1 MKKLAKKLT
10 AFALLIAAIG
20 FISCE
25 EEFIDGKP
33 ILTVSANQILADGN
47 NALALKVTVNGEDV
61 TKKARFFVNH
71 ILHDGNTFTTSTPG
85 NYTFYA
91 EYNKLQTN
99 SILVKAIDARLHAE
113 IPEDTCA
120 NQFENFAHKV
130 LLIQAT
136 GTWCGWCP
144 NMIRGIEL
152 FREEQANADKV
163 VVVAAHCQ
171 DNLSSKAADAI
182 HSTCMISSWPTCLF
196 NLNKDTKMSSSNPT
210 VNAVNLN
217 TKASMELKEEARVG
231 IAAASKIAAKKVSV
245 RAAVKVGVSGAYRI
259 NAWLIEND
267 VEDIQSDYTGLY
279 GDQSKLLH
287 DFVLRDACTTTPI
300 FGELL
305 GSKEMCAAGETLE
318 FYHEFDGKKAGI
330 RNVANCK
337 VVVLVSAQLEG
348 STRFA
353 VNNVIELPVGES
365 VGFAYK

>member
-1 MKKLAKKLT
+1 MKKLAKKLA

-20 FISCE
+20 FTSCE
-25 EEFIDGKP
+25 EELIDGEP
-33 ILTVSANQILADGN
+33 VLTASSEQILADGN
-47 NALALKVTVNGEDV
+47 DALVMKVTVNGKDV
-61 TKKARFFVNH
+61 TKNAKFFMNH
-71 ILHDGNTFTTSTPG
+71 ILHKGNTFTTTTPSD
-85 NYTFYA
+85 YTFYA
-91 EYNKLQTN
+91 EYNKQRTN
-99 SILVKAIDARLHAE
+99 SITVKAMDTRLHAE

-171 DNLSSKAADAI
+171 DNLSSKASDAI

-196 NLNKDTKMSSSNPT
+196 NLNKDTKISSSNPT

-231 IAAASKIAAKKVSV
+231 IAAASKIAGSKTSV

-259 NAWLIEND
+259 NAWLVEND

-279 GDQSKLLH
+279 GDQSLLQH
-287 DFVLRDACTTTPI
+287 DFVLRDASYTTPI

-305 GSKEMCAAGETLE
+305 GSKEECAAGETLE
-318 FYHEFDGKKAGI
+318 FYHEFDGKNAGI
-330 RNVANCK
+330 LDMTNCK
-337 VVVLVSAQLEG
+337 IVVLVSAQLEG

-365 VGFAYK
+365 VGFAYN